1 MDLDTGLVYGIGGAS
16 APTVVL
22 IYRILRHDGLDRQP
36 AIKDAVFL
44 AAQNVKVNDDLATL
58 NLRDGV
64 HLPMDRLD

>member
-1 MDLDTGLVYGIGGAS
+1 M
-16 APTVVL
+16 L
-22 IYRILRHDGLDRQP
+22 IYRILRHDGMDRQP

-58 NLRDGV
+58 IFSDGV